1 MKYVILNLNN
11 HPIISNGVKILI
23 KYLNDAQKS
32 IYSLHKARPDS
43 CAFNLCA
50 FYPLDNEIDIDSIQ
64 KILNKLLYE
73 NPDLRLYPEDGVT
86 FNEIEYKYD
95 YFETIESK
103 QPINTLCE
111 NLVTVPFDLCKGPL
125 YDFKIILNDNKP
137 IYVILLFHHIILDG
151 YSMSLIAKYIYN
163 CLACEIYNFQPS
175 SILHHNKKDETYWRD
190 IIPTIPDNPYIKS
203 PMINSYKAKRFS
215 KEFDSYIIDSA
226 TRLSTKTKAHI
237 SSIFL
242 SAISLSIYYLTGNSN
257 LCIGCLTHGR
267 WIENR
272 NSLGVYINKL
282 PIVFNY
288 NTYTSSFNYIKEVNS
303 KWKLSL
309 RHSRYSY
316 ERLQNDVNK
325 LRGTFIPITDIVFSY
340 HPASFE
346 LTPLRLNAKTSWV
359 FSSQQ
364 LNSLSFHVIERTSED
379 HTINYDLLIDYNTE
393 IYDSYEIEELYAT
406 IVQVIKEMDCSN
418 PNALLHD
425 LDYLGKARYDNLV
438 NISRGQLIS
447 LNKPLNFIEWFNN
460 IVRLHPNKTALIY
473 NDKQYSYKEL
483 DDLSSILASNLK
495 NLGVVKGH
503 IIPILF
509 TRGEEAIISILAILK
524 LGAAFLPLDEKMPI
538 ISLFAILEE
547 VKAEYLITNI
557 NVALENWQG
566 RVLYY
571 DQLIHSC
578 LDYDSTLCADLT
590 KDDLAYIIYTSGSTG
605 KAKGVMISHKQWCSM
620 AHSWGK
626 VYSLNTDDVILQVA
640 PFCFDVFVSDIAK
653 AFLYGGTLSVASS
666 DHKLSPKLLY
676 NYALECG
683 VTIIDT
689 LPDIIYAIGKAAF
702 KSNDFGSIR
711 LLILGAKPP
720 IKSEFE
726 ELSTK
731 LKDKILIYNSYG
743 VTEACVD
750 SCIYLGKNIKDGPI
764 PIGKPLPN
772 VNCYVLG
779 KYGLI
784 PKGYAG
790 MLYIGGVGVSLGYI
804 HDSNSK
810 FIVHKD
816 LGYLYNTGDMVKW
829 NNEEELVWL
838 GRYDNE
844 VKISGVRVNLNLIEE
859 AILSLPYIKET
870 VVTINDLN
878 TKSELIGYYVSTQDI
893 HPIQLREDLKSII
906 PYYMIP
912 RHIIKVTDIPRGAN
926 EKADIALLRKIY
938 TIQTQTNS
946 ISLENADIAAAII
959 KELENLGLN
968 NISLDEDIFSQG
980 LDSLMLFSL
989 ISNLEDSGIV
999 INPEDIFTYPTIN
1012 KLSSYIASLKDTK
1025 AIVATD
1031 FAPNRNLKLH
1041 DNIIED
1047 TPRDISTIL
1056 LTGATGF
1063 LGINLL
1069 HSLLHSTDSTIYCI
1083 LRDTSIDESF
1093 NRLEK
1098 IYEYRHNE
1106 SLKCYRYRIHIVLGD
1121 LSVPDLNISK
1131 NNQEKLLNTISC
1143 VIHCGAYTKYYGDP
1157 SLINRI
1163 NVDSSRSLARLCSI
1177 HNIPIYYISTLST
1190 GLNLKEGINQYVHS
1204 KRVAEDIITEASS
1217 YNMIIRLG
1225 NLMPREKDKFIEN
1238 PLDNAMYQRIKY
1250 ICSIGSI
1257 PKEILNLYVDWT
1269 FVDYAAASV
1278 VNAIRTKNKN
1288 TLIEIVQYN
1297 SLTLEKLISILNDIG
1312 YSISEVPMKLWLN
1325 SFSSG
1330 IGALMHYELQ
1340 KYLTEENIQY
1350 NHELK
1355 KDYMFTEPLNL
1366 QEIKEALE
1374 KLL

>member
-1 MKYVILNLNN
+1 M
-11 HPIISNGVKILI
+11 I

-32 IYSLHKARPDS
+32 IYSLQQAHPHN

-50 FYPLDNEIDIDSIQ
+50 FYPLDNDIDIDSIQ

-73 NPDLRLYPEDGVT
+73 NPLLRFYTEDGVT
-86 FNEIEYKYD
+86 FNEIEYKYV
-95 YFETIESK
+95 YFETIESM
-103 QPINTLCE
+103 QPINILCE

-125 YDFKIILNDNKP
+125 YNFKIVLNNNKP

-151 YSMSLIAKYIYN
+151 YSMSLIGKYIYN
-163 CLACEIYNFQPS
+163 CLAHENYSFQPS
-175 SILHHNKKDETYWRD
+175 SILHHNKKDEEFWTHL
-190 IIPTIPDNPYIKS
+190 IPTIPDTPYIKT
-203 PMINSYKAKRFS
+203 PMINSYKAKRLS
-215 KEFDSYIIDSA
+215 KEFNSYIIDSA

-242 SAISLSIYYLTGNSN
+242 ASIGLSIYYLTSNNN

-282 PIVFNY
+282 PVILDY
-288 NTYTSSFNYIKEVNS
+288 NTDISSLNYIKGVNS

-309 RHSRYSY
+309 RHSKYSY
-316 ERLQNDVNK
+316 EQLQNEVNK

-346 LTPLRLNAKTSWV
+346 LTPLKLSAKTSWI
-359 FSSQQ
+359 FSGEQ
-364 LNSLSFHVIERTSED
+364 LNSLSFHVIERSNED
-379 HTINYDLLIDYNTE
+379 HTTNYDLLIDYNTE
-393 IYDSYEIEELYAT
+393 MYDSYEIEELYAT
-406 IVQVIKEMDCSN
+406 IVQVIKEIDCNN
-418 PNALLHD
+418 PDTLLHD
-425 LDYLGKARYDNLV
+425 LDYLGKVRYDNLV
-438 NISRGQLIS
+438 NISRGQPIP
-447 LNKPLNFIEWFNN
+447 LNKPLNFIEWFNS
-460 IVRLHPNKTALIY
+460 IVKLYPDKIALIY
-473 NDKQYSYKEL
+473 KDRQYSYREL
-483 DDLSSILASNLK
+483 ENLSSIVASNLK
-495 NLGVVKGH
+495 NLEIVKGH

-524 LGAAFLPLDEKMPI
+524 LGATFLPLDEKTPI
-538 ISLFAILEE
+538 ISLSAILEE
-547 VKAEYLITNI
+547 VKAQYLITNT
-557 NVALENWQG
+557 NVTLENWQG
-566 RVLYY
+566 RALYY
-571 DQLIHSC
+571 ETLIHNC
-578 LDYDSTLCADLT
+578 MDYDSTLCTDLT
-590 KDDLAYIIYTSGSTG
+590 GDDLAYIIYTSGSTG

-626 VYSLNTDDVILQVA
+626 VYSLNNDDVVLQVA
-640 PFCFDVFVSDIAK
+640 PFSFDVFVSDIAK
-653 AFLYGGTLSVASS
+653 AFLYGGTLAVASS

-676 NYALECG
+676 NYALKCR

-689 LPDIIYAIGKAAF
+689 LPDIIYAVAKIAF
-702 KSNDFGSIR
+702 RSNSFGSIR

-750 SCIYLGKNIKDGPI
+750 SCIYLGKNIKEGPI

-772 VNCYVLG
+772 VNCYVFG

-810 FIVHKD
+810 FIAHKD
-816 LGYLYNTGDMVKW
+816 FGYLYNTGDMVKW

-859 AILSLPYIKET
+859 AILSLPYIEEA

-893 HPIQLREDLKSII
+893 HPIQLREDLKSIL

-912 RHIIKVTDIPRGAN
+912 RHIIKVADIPRGAN

-938 TIQTQTNS
+938 TIQAQTNS
-946 ISLENADIAAAII
+946 ISLENAGVAATII
-959 KELENLGLN
+959 KELENLGLD
-968 NISLDEDIFSQG
+968 NISLNEDIFSQG

-999 INPEDIFTYPTIN
+999 INPEDLFTYPTIN

-1047 TPRDISTIL
+1047 TPRDISIIL

-1083 LRDTSIDESF
+1083 LRDTSIDEGF

-1098 IYEYRHNE
+1098 IYRCHHNE

-1131 NNQEKLLNTISC
+1131 NYQEKLLNIISC

-1163 NVDSSRSLARLCSI
+1163 NVDSNRSLARLCSI

-1204 KRVAEDIITEASS
+1204 KRAAEDIISGASPH
-1217 YNMIIRLG
+1217 NMIIRLG
-1225 NLMPREKDKFIEN
+1225 NLIPREKSKFIGN

-1250 ICSIGSI
+1250 ICSIGFV
-1257 PKEILNLYVDWT
+1257 PKELLNLCIDWT

-1278 VNAIRTKNKN
+1278 VNAIRTESKNA
-1288 TLIEIVQYN
+1288 LIEIVQYGG
-1297 SLTLEKLISILNDIG
+1297 LTLEKLMNILNDIS
-1312 YSISEVPMKLWLN
+1312 YNISEMPMKLWLN
-1325 SFSSG
+1325 NFSSG
-1330 IGALMHYELQ
+1330 IGALMNYELQ
-1340 KYLTEENIQY
+1340 KYLIEGNIQY
-1350 NHELK
+1350 SHELK
-1355 KDYMFTEPLNL
+1355 KNYMFTEPLNL
-1366 QEIKEALE
+1366 QEIKEALK

>member
-11 HPIISNGVKILI
+11 YPIISNGVKVLI

-32 IYSLHKARPDS
+32 IYSLQQAHPHS
-43 CAFNLCA
+43 CAFNLCG
-50 FYPLDNEIDIDSIQ
+50 FYPLDNDIDIDSIQ

-73 NPDLRLYPEDGVT
+73 NPLLRFYTKDGVT
-86 FNEIEYKYD
+86 FNEIEYKHV

-103 QPINTLCE
+103 QPINALCE
-111 NLVTVPFDLCKGPL
+111 NLVAAPFDLCKGPL

-151 YSMSLIAKYIYN
+151 YSISLIGKYIYS
-163 CLACEIYNFQPS
+163 CLAREIYSFQPS
-175 SILHHNKKDETYWRD
+175 SILHHNKKDEEFWTHL
-190 IIPTIPDNPYIKS
+190 IPTISDNPYIKT
-203 PMINSYKAKRFS
+203 PMINSYKAKRLS

-242 SAISLSIYYLTGNSN
+242 ASIGLSIYYLTSNNN

-282 PIVFNY
+282 PIILDY
-288 NTYTSSFNYIKEVNS
+288 NTDISSSNYIKEVNS

-309 RHSRYSY
+309 RHSKYSY
-316 ERLQNDVNK
+316 EQLQNEVTK

-346 LTPLRLNAKTSWV
+346 LTPLKLNAKTSWI
-359 FSSQQ
+359 FSGEQ
-364 LNSLSFHVIERTSED
+364 LNSLSFHVIERSNED

-393 IYDSYEIEELYAT
+393 MYDIYEIEELYAT
-406 IVQVIKEMDCSN
+406 IVQVIKEIDCNN
-418 PNALLHD
+418 PDTLLHD

-438 NISRGQLIS
+438 NISRGQPIP

-460 IVRLHPNKTALIY
+460 IVKLYPDKTALIY
-473 NDKQYSYKEL
+473 KGKQYSYKEL
-483 DDLSSILASNLK
+483 EDLSSIVASNLK

-509 TRGEEAIISILAILK
+509 NRGEEAIISILAILK

-571 DQLIHSC
+571 EQLIQSC
-578 LDYDSTLCADLT
+578 LDYDSTLCTDLT

-626 VYSLNTDDVILQVA
+626 VYSLNNDDVILQVA
-640 PFCFDVFVSDIAK
+640 PFCFDVFVSDMAK
-653 AFLYGGTLSVASS
+653 AFLYGGTLAVASS

-676 NYALECG
+676 NYSLECG

-689 LPDIIYAIGKAAF
+689 LPDIIYAIAKVAL
-702 KSNDFGSIR
+702 KSNNFGSIR

-726 ELSTK
+726 KLSAK
-731 LKDKILIYNSYG
+731 LKDKILVYNSYG

-750 SCIYLGKNIKDGPI
+750 SCIYLGENIKDGPI

-810 FIVHKD
+810 FIAHKNF
-816 LGYLYNTGDMVKW
+816 GYLYNTGDMVKW

-844 VKISGVRVNLNLIEE
+844 VKISGVRVNLNFIEE
-859 AILSLPYIKET
+859 AILSLPYIEEA
-870 VVTINDLN
+870 VVTVNALN
-878 TKSELIGYYVSTQDI
+878 TRLELIAYYMS
-893 HPIQLREDLKSII
+893 IQEIKPPQLKKDLKNIV

-912 RHIIKVTDIPRGAN
+912 RHIIKVSDIPRGAN
-926 EKADIALLRKIY
+926 EKADIVLLKKTY
-938 TIQTQTNS
+938 TIPTQANS
-946 ISLENADIAAAII
+946 ISLENADVAATII
-959 KELENLGLN
+959 KELDNLGLN
-968 NISLDEDIFSQG
+968 NISLNEDIFSQG

-1025 AIVATD
+1025 AIVVTD
-1031 FAPNRNLKLH
+1031 FAPNGNLKLR
-1041 DNIIED
+1041 DNILKD
-1047 TPRDISTIL
+1047 VPRDINAIL

-1069 HSLLHSTDSTIYCI
+1069 HSLLHSTNAIVYCI
-1083 LRDTSIDESF
+1083 LRDKSIDEGF

-1098 IYEYRHNE
+1098 KYISHHNQ
-1106 SLKCYRYRIHIVLGD
+1106 SLNSYKHRIHIVLGD
-1121 LSVPDLNISK
+1121 LSVPDLNVSK
-1131 NNQEKLLNTISC
+1131 NNQEKLLSTISC

-1163 NVDSSRSLARLCSI
+1163 NVDSSRSLARLCSM

-1204 KRVAEDIITEASS
+1204 KRVAEDIITKASP

-1225 NLMPREKDKFIEN
+1225 NLMPREKDKFIAN

-1257 PKEILNLYVDWT
+1257 PKELLNLYIDWT

-1297 SLTLEKLISILNDIG
+1297 SLTLEKLINILNDIG

-1325 SFSSG
+1325 NFSPG

-1340 KYLTEENIQY
+1340 KYSIEENIQY
-1350 NHELK
+1350 SHELK

-1366 QEIKEALE
+1366 QEIKETLK